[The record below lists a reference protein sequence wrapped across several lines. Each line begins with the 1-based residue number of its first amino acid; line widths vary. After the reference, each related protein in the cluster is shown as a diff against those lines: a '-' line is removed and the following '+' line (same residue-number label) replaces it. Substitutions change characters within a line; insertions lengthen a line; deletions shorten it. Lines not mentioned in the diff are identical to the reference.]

1 LLNEFLKEH
10 RKVEAL
16 EAIVAAQKK
25 GFESQVAALMATL
38 KAQATQIQKVSDRL
52 GAQVPGPRVVAND

>member
-25 GFESQVAALMATL
+25 GFESHIAALMATL
-38 KAQATQIQKVSDRL
+38 KAQATQSR
-52 GAQVPGPRVVAND
+52 R